1 MRLYNTLTKKIEQ
14 FKPLNPPLVTYY
26 TCGPTVYD
34 HTHIGHMR
42 TYVNDDLLKR
52 TLNYLSYKVK
62 HVMNVTDVGHLTGD
76 DDRGE
81 DKMEKGAKKQK
92 KTVWEI
98 AKFFTDY
105 FFNIMNQLNVTKP
118 DVICRATDHIQPMI
132 QLIKQL
138 NQKGFTYETEEA
150 IYFDVSKLKN
160 YGKLNPQKDTE
171 KKLGAREEVY
181 IDPQKKHQ
189 TDFALWFKRVGRFK
203 DHAMYW
209 DSPWGIGFP
218 GWHIECSA
226 MSMKYLGE
234 TIDVHAGGIDH
245 IPVHHSNEIA
255 QSEAATDKPFVKYWF
270 HNEHLMVDGKK
281 MSKSLEN
288 FYTIDDIKKRGV
300 EPLAVRYLF
309 LQTHYRQPMN
319 FTWEA
324 AKAAQ
329 EGYNNLKQTLL
340 ILKKQTQRQV
350 LSEDKL
356 AKVDHYRKRFM
367 ETISNDLQIPQA
379 SAIMWE
385 VAKSNIPSGDK
396 YDLILDF
403 DQVLGLKLDQL
414 EEEKI
419 PEEIIKLAEERK
431 KARQKKN
438 YQLSDQ
444 LRQKINDLGYIIEDN
459 NSDYQ
464 IKKV

>member
-1 MRLYNTLTKKIEQ
+1 MHLYNTQTRKIEK
-14 FKPLNPPLVTYY
+14 FNPLNPPLVTYY

-34 HTHIGHMR
+34 YTHIGHIR
-42 TYVNDDLLKR
+42 TYVNVDLLKR
-52 TLNYLSYKVK
+52 TLRYLGYKVN
-62 HVMNVTDVGHLTGD
+62 HAMNVTDVGHLTGD

-81 DKMEKGAKKQK
+81 DKLEKGAKKQK
-92 KTVWEI
+92 KTVWEV
-98 AKFFTDY
+98 AKFFSDY
-105 FFNIMNQLNVTKP
+105 FFDTMSQLNIIKP
-118 DVICRATDHIQPMI
+118 DVICRATDHIQEMI

-138 NQKGFTYETEEA
+138 NQKGFAYETKEA
-150 IYFDVSKLKN
+150 VYFDTSKPAD

-171 KKLGAREEVY
+171 KKLGARKEVY
-181 IDPQKKHQ
+181 IDPQKKHPA
-189 TDFALWFKRVGRFK
+189 DFTLWFKRVGRFK
-203 DHAMYW
+203 NHTMHW
-209 DSPWGIGFP
+209 ESPWGDGFP

-226 MSMKYLGE
+226 MSIKYLGK
-234 TIDVHAGGIDH
+234 TIDIHAGGVDH
-245 IPVHHSNEIA
+245 VSVHHSNEIA
-255 QSEAATDKPFVKYWF
+255 QSEAATGKPFVKYWF

-281 MSKSLEN
+281 MSKSLAN
-288 FYTIDDIKKRGV
+288 FYTIDDVKKKGV
-300 EPLAVRYLF
+300 EPLAIRYLF

-329 EGYNNLKQTLL
+329 EGYNNLKQILL
-340 ILKKQTQRQV
+340 ILKKQTQRQE

-356 AKVDHYRKRFM
+356 AKIDQYRKRFTK
-367 ETISNDLQIPQA
+367 TISHDLQTPQA
-379 SAIMWE
+379 LAIMWE

-403 DQVLGLKLDQL
+403 DQILGLKLNQL
-414 EEEKI
+414 KEKKI
-419 PEEIIKLAEERK
+419 PVEIIKLAEERK

-444 LRQKINDLGYIIEDN
+444 LRQKINDLGYIVDDKD
-459 NSDYQ
+459 SDYQ